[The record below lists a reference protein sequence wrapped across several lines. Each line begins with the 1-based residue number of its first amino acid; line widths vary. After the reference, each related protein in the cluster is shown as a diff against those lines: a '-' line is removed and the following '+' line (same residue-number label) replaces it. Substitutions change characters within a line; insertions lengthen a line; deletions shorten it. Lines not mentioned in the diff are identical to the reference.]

1 MMSAP
6 ACAKTIAQALPIPF
20 AEAVS
25 SATWPARFSRGW
37 LSFMR
42 HLLFAYCASCHTVSV
57 STSIR
62 ELLLRTCQRGRNPQ
76 THIDQSCKIALS
88 FLVMTVAAQPVCQG
102 TG

>member
-6 ACAKTIAQALPIPF
+6 ACARAIAQALPIPF
-20 AEAVS
+20 AEAVT
-25 SATWPARFSRGW
+25 SATWPARLNDGC

-42 HLLFAYCASCHTVSV
+42 NLLLVFCASCHTVSV

-88 FLVMTVAAQPVCQG
+88 FLIVTVAAQPVCQG
-102 TG
+102 AG